1 MGGWVAWIVVVG
13 GELYLGRGRGVTGK
27 GERAVKE
34 EGEE

>member
-1 MGGWVAWIVVVG
+1 VG